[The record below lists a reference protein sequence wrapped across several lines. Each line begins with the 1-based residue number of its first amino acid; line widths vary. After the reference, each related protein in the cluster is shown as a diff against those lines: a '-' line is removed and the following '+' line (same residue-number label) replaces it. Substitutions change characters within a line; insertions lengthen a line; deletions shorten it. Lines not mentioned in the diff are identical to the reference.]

1 MLQLPIAE
9 ADEVRNSQTGE
20 IVTNSFLKAAL
31 YQTLWKVYNAVHLGA
46 SVSLLVPE
54 LSGWLNRIINNVFVS
69 VLEFRKLFP
78 VIVTDGLTAWPQ
90 WPLAVPVPDV
100 VLIVFND
107 LKWWHLTPRSD
118 KMFNFWLSVLFKLSR
133 VAGRGGAGRGEVKI
147 RWWRRSRKNIEKC
160 PCMWCTDIYC
170 SLLEDIG
177 EIQ

>member
-20 IVTNSFLKAAL
+20 IVTNSFPKAAL

-107 LKWWHLTPRSD
+107 LKWWHPTPHTPQHTSQRDLTFS
-118 KMFNFWLSVLFKLSR
+118 FVQTFQ
-133 VAGRGGAGRGEVKI
+133 GRPGEVKI
-147 RWWRRSRKNIEKC
+147 RRWRRSRKNIEKC
-160 PCMWCTDIYC
+160 PCMWCTNIYC